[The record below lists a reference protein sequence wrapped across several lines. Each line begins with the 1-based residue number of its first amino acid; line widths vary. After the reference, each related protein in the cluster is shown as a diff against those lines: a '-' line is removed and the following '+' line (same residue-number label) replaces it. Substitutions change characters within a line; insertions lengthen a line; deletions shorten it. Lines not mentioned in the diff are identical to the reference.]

1 MCGPGFEP
9 DATLALPTA
18 MIAVMGAEAAVNAV
32 HFNRIQAIED
42 EQERAAYVQKLRDEY
57 NEDID
62 IVRLASEL
70 VVDAIVEPE
79 DLRAELVRRLAS
91 YSGKDRAFSRRRH
104 GVTPV

>member
-1 MCGPGFEP
+1 MSGPGFEP

-32 HFNRIQAIED
+32 HYNRIVAIED
-42 EQERAAYVQKLRDEY
+42 EDERNAYVQKLRDEY
-57 NEDID
+57 NADID

-79 DLRAELVRRLAS
+79 DLRAELIRRYAACRS
-91 YSGKDRAFSRRRH
+91 KDRAFSRRRH

>member
-1 MCGPGFEP
+1 
-9 DATLALPTA
+9 

-32 HFNRIQAIED
+32 HYNRIQAIED
-42 EQERAAYVQKLRDEY
+42 EAERAAYVQKLRDEY

-70 VVDAIVEPE
+70 VVDAIVEPGE
-79 DLRAELVRRLAS
+79 LRGELIARFAAAA
-91 YSGKDRAFSRRRH
+91 GKDRHFSRRRH

>member
-1 MCGPGFEP
+1 MAGPGFDT
-9 DATLALPTA
+9 DATIALPTA

-32 HFNRIQAIED
+32 YYNRIQAIED
-42 EQERAAYVQKLRDEY
+42 ESEREAFVQKLRDEY
-57 NEDID
+57 NADID

-79 DLRAELVRRLAS
+79 DLRAELIRRYAA
-91 YSGKDRAFSRRRH
+91 YAGKDRSFTRRRH